1 MSKGVPALK
10 DHQKLDKSYGWG
22 PSFPPQN
29 PGLKP
34 GAWGLKPG
42 GLLKNHLKHMGEA

>member
-1 MSKGVPALK
+1 MVG
-10 DHQKLDKSYGWG
+10 G

-34 GAWGLKPG
+34 GAWGWNLEPGVETWRFVKKP
-42 GLLKNHLKHMGEA
+42 LENTWVKHEMLDLT